1 MTKTTTVGVVS
12 SLTPI
17 STIEREIMMVRDT
30 EMAVITP
37 APLQPETF
45 TITRRGVTATDYIG
59 EADIDYPS
67 WQKFKQYKP
76 NKGLRL
82 GSYNSKNSKR

>member
-1 MTKTTTVGVVS
+1 MTKTTTVGIVS
-12 SLTPI
+12 APTPI
-17 STIEREIMMVRDT
+17 TEIEREIMLMRDT

-37 APLQPETF
+37 APLQPEPETF
-45 TITRRGVTATDYIG
+45 RSRGITINDHP
-59 EADIDYPS
+59 ELADIELPS
-67 WQKFKQYKP
+67 WFAHKQHKP

>member
-1 MTKTTTVGVVS
+1 MTKTTTVGIVS
-12 SLTPI
+12 AMTSI
-17 STIEREIMMVRDT
+17 SAIEREIMMVRDT
-30 EMAVITP
+30 EMEVITP

-45 TITRRGVTATDYIG
+45 TITRRGITINDHP
-59 EADIDYPS
+59 ELADIELPS
-67 WQKFKQYKP
+67 WFAHKQNKP